1 MRGKRTSDVE
11 VLNISPHGFWLL
23 MHGRELFVPFAEFP
37 WFKNASVSQVLNV
50 ELPSQHHLH
59 WPDLDVDLSVAS
71 IENPEAFPL
80 ISSALPNKALQPT
93 SRARAVKPVRR
104 RSRAA
109 RG

>member
-1 MRGKRTSDVE
+1 MRGKHTSDVE
-11 VLNISPHGFWLL
+11 VLNISSHGFWLL
-23 MHGRELFVPFAEFP
+23 MRGRELFVPFAEFP
-37 WFKNASVSQVLNV
+37 WFKNASVSHVLNV
-50 ELPSQHHLH
+50 ELPSEHHLH

-80 ISSALPNKALQPT
+80 LSSALPNKALQPT
-93 SRARAVKPVRR
+93 SRARAVKRVRG